1 MNFES
6 IKYIYFVGV
15 GGIGMS
21 ALARYF
27 CFMGKKVAGYDRTPT
42 ELTRKLETEGIA
54 VHYSAEVACIPS
66 EFLSAD
72 KSEILVVYTPAVG
85 AGHAELEY
93 FRANGYTLAKRSQV
107 LGLITQASNG
117 IAIAG
122 THGKTSVTTCVSH
135 LLRSSGIGCSA
146 FLGGISKNYHTNF
159 LFDGKSPWVAI
170 EADEYDRSFLTLS
183 PKIALITSMDADH
196 LDIYGAHDAI
206 EQAFVDFTGK
216 IVSGGTLIHK
226 FGLSIANQSEI
237 LKTRGVTVLTYSLDN
252 PASDFHAA
260 NLTIQDGNFV
270 ADICYPGGTMPRCIF
285 NKPGRLNVENAI
297 AAFASAFCTGAQ
309 PEELTAAIATFEGVQ
324 RRFDYHWRSPEMILI
339 DDYAHHPAEIEATV
353 RSIKELYPHRKVTGV
368 FQPHLYSR
376 TRDFASDFAKSLSL
390 LDRLILL
397 DIYPAR
403 ELPMEGVT
411 SEIILRDVTIV
422 DKRICTKESLLSTLQ
437 QTDFDLLLMMGAG
450 DIDTLI
456 APVKAIIKNKLGV
469 E

>member
-1 MNFES
+1 MNFDS

-27 CFMGKKVAGYDRTPT
+27 CFMGKQVAGYDRTPT
-42 ELTRKLETEGIA
+42 DLTRKLEAEGIA
-54 VHYSAEVACIPS
+54 VHYTASVASIPAV
-66 EFLSAD
+66 FLAAD
-72 KSEILVVYTPAVG
+72 KGEILIVYTPAVG

-93 FRANGYTLAKRSQV
+93 FRENGYTLAKRSQV

-135 LLRSSGIGCSA
+135 LLRSSSIGCSA

-183 PKIALITSMDADH
+183 PQIALITSMDADH
-196 LDIYGAHDAI
+196 LDIYGEHEAI

-216 IVSGGTLIHK
+216 IVTGGTFIYK
-226 FGLSIANQSEI
+226 FGLPIVNQTEI
-237 LKTRGVTVLTYSLDN
+237 LRARGVKVLTYSLDN
-252 PASDFHAA
+252 PASDFHAV
-260 NLTIQDGNFV
+260 NLKIEDGSFV
-270 ADICYPGGTMPRCIF
+270 ADICFPGGILTGCVF

-297 AAFASAFCTGAQ
+297 AAFASAYCAGAQ
-309 PEELTAAIATFEGVQ
+309 PEQLKAAIATFEGVQ

-353 RSIKELYPHRKVTGV
+353 RSIKELYPNRKITGV
-368 FQPHLYSR
+368 FQPHLFSR
-376 TRDFASDFAKSLSL
+376 TRDFASEFARSLSL

-411 SEIILRDVTIV
+411 SDIILRDVTIA
-422 DKRICTKESLLSTLQ
+422 DKQICSKVSLLNILQ

-450 DIDTLI
+450 DIDTLV
-456 APVKAIIKNKLGV
+456 APAKAIIKTKLGV